1 MNYIYDVLLCF
12 NKYNLNISFY
22 EWNNNDSFTYIEKIP
37 IYRITDI
44 GMNEISSHLIK
55 IDKELLSNIHNKT
68 YSKDGVIN
76 YSLLVTD
83 MNRVVGLKFSKDG
96 LLIEKS
102 NLLIDEEDAVIEECS
117 LLDLDIFKFDKLDSY
132 SDEMFLT
139 RKEKY
144 IKNSLIDELNYLY
157 KNKKYDEINYLYYEV
172 FKETKSIHN
181 KYIDLVNLI
190 GSNKCIDELFEVV
203 KLTKEKSYEI

>member
-1 MNYIYDVLLCF
+1 MNYIYDIILCF

-44 GMNEISSHLIK
+44 GMNEISNHLIK
-55 IDKELLSNIHNKT
+55 IDKDLLSNIYSKT
-68 YSKDGVIN
+68 YSRDGLIN

-83 MNRVVGLKFSKDG
+83 MNRVVGLKFSEEG

-102 NLLIDEEDAVIEECS
+102 DLLIDEEDAVIEECT
-117 LLDLDIFKFDKLDSY
+117 LLDLDIFNYELLDSY
-132 SDEMFLT
+132 SDEIFLT

-157 KNKKYDEINYLYYEV
+157 NNKKYDEINYLYYEV
-172 FKETKSIHN
+172 FNDTKSIHN

-203 KLTKEKSYEI
+203 KIIKEKSY

>member
-1 MNYIYDVLLCF
+1 MNYIYDVVLCF
-12 NKYNLNISFY
+12 NKYNLNINFY
-22 EWNNNDSFTYIEKIP
+22 EWNNNDNFTYIEKIP

-44 GMNEISSHLIK
+44 GMNEISNHLIK
-55 IDKELLSNIHNKT
+55 IDKELLSNIYNKT
-68 YSKDGVIN
+68 YSRNGVIN

-83 MNRVVGLKFSKDG
+83 MNRVVGLKFSNDG

-117 LLDLDIFKFDKLDSY
+117 LLDLDIFEFDKLNSY

-139 RKEKY
+139 RREKY

-157 KNKKYDEINYLYYEV
+157 NNKKYDEINYLYYDV
-172 FKETKSIHN
+172 FNETKSIHN
-181 KYIDLVNLI
+181 KYLDLVNLI

-203 KLTKEKSYEI
+203 KMAKEKSY

>member
-1 MNYIYDVLLCF
+1 MNYIYDIVLCF
-12 NKYNLNISFY
+12 NKYDLNINFY
-22 EWNNNDSFTYIEKIP
+22 EWNNNDNFTYIEKIP

-44 GMNEISSHLIK
+44 GMDEINNHLIK
-55 IDKELLSNIHNKT
+55 IDKKLLSNIHNKT
-68 YSKDGVIN
+68 YSKNGIIN

-102 NLLIDEEDAVIEECS
+102 DLLIDEEDVVIEEAS
-117 LLDLDIFKFDKLDSY
+117 LLDLDIFEFDKLDSY

-139 RKEKY
+139 RREKY
-144 IKNSLIDELNYLY
+144 IKNSLILELDYLY
-157 KNKKYDEINYLYYEV
+157 NNKKYDEINYLYYEV
-172 FKETKSIHN
+172 FNEAKSIHN
-181 KYIDLVNLI
+181 KYLDLVNLI

-203 KLTKEKSYEI
+203 KMTKEKSY